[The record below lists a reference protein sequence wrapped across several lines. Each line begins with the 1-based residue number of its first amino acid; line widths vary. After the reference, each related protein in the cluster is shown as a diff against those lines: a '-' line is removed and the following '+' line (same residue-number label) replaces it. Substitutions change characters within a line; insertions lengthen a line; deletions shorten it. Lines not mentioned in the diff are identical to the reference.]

1 MIDIEVALEELKSI
15 INRNIH
21 DYVIPE
27 QRGNT
32 IRIGYIVIRYSKT
45 AGYLIFD
52 SKKQMQLANTY
63 SKYAALAFAKAY
75 MLGKDTNKIINLDKK
90 IEKNETDVIFYEHTI
105 ENTKNDIKKSI
116 AVDLKNNCEIIAED
130 AKQQL
135 EFLLFDK

>member
-1 MIDIEVALEELKSI
+1 MIDIELALEELRSI
-15 INRNIH
+15 INRNIN

-27 QRGNT
+27 QQGNT
-32 IRIGYIVIRYSKT
+32 IRIGYIIIRCSKN

-63 SKYAALAFAKAY
+63 SKYAAMAFAKAY
-75 MLGKDTNKIINLDKK
+75 MLGKDTGKILSLDKR
-90 IEKNETDVIFYEHTI
+90 IEKNETDIIFYDYTI
-105 ENTKNDIKKSI
+105 ENTNNDIKKSI
-116 AVDLKNNCEIIAED
+116 AVDRKTNCEIIAED